1 MTLAPMGVLDLSLVT
16 GLLTQTLTNYWD
28 VGPSWATLNPGLNF
42 THTISG
48 MTPDEA
54 RLTTAGG
61 GCQVTITLIHIEP
74 SKFNRNF
81 VAWSNPSVSNP
92 PPARAQL
99 IPALPLA
106 LDLYYFVTAW
116 SDAPPP
122 TSSTQEQQAISMVL
136 NCFHQNPIIRTN
148 FPFTSPPESVPEEF
162 TLTMEIESVD
172 SISRFWQA
180 TTQPFRLS
188 VMYRV
193 AVVFLT
199 PPAPP
204 ALAKQVSRFSLTV
217 DPAPPSSLA
226 ATGSLFGTSST
237 ATFIDPKSQ
246 AGSPQNISVDYS
258 PAVVTPGQ
266 RFLLYGTNLNLGAG
280 YSGAPPNPGTS
291 YRVYLTSTTSS
302 PNEQE
307 ITSWKVPDSGSPG
320 ASVQTSARFLL
331 EVPTDEGSPPLGAP
345 PPGVYGV
352 AVGSEAGPDA
362 ITYRSN
368 TTPISIAAL
377 VSAPGSPALPIL
389 TPVAGTY
396 TVTGMGFIA
405 GATQVMLETVPL
417 EGVAGPPGAGEFTV
431 VDIATITFQ
440 VPATL
445 PAGMYGIRIRV
456 NQVESPPAVWI
467 QN

>member
-16 GLLTQTLTNYWD
+16 GLLTQTLSSYWD
-28 VGPSWATLNPGLNF
+28 TAPLWATLSAGSNF
-42 THTISG
+42 THNISG

-54 RLTTAGG
+54 RQSAVGG
-61 GCQVTITLIHIEP
+61 GCQVTVTLIHIEP

-81 VAWSNPSVSNP
+81 VTSSNPSVSNP
-92 PPARAQL
+92 PSPRAQL
-99 IPALPLA
+99 IPVLPLA

-116 SDAPPP
+116 SDANPP
-122 TSSTQEQQAISMVL
+122 TASIQEQQAISIVL

-148 FPFTSPPESVPEEF
+148 VPFTSPPESAPEEF

-193 AVVFLT
+193 AVVFMT

-217 DPAPPSSLA
+217 DPIPPPRFLSGA
-226 ATGSLFGTSST
+226 LFGTSST

-246 AGSPQNISVDYS
+246 PSNPQNVTVDYS
-258 PAVVTPGQ
+258 PATVPLGQ
-266 RFLLYGTNLNLGAG
+266 RFVLYGTSLNVGAS
-280 YSGAPPNPGTS
+280 YSGPPPNPGTS
-291 YRVYLTSTTSS
+291 YRVYLMGPPDYAT
-302 PNEQE
+302 EQE
-307 ITSWKVPDSGSPG
+307 ITSWKVPDSGSPSI
-320 ASVQTSARFLL
+320 ADQTTARLVL
-331 EVPTDEGSPPLGAP
+331 EVPTSEGSPPLGAP
-345 PPGVYGV
+345 PPGVYGI
-352 AVGSEAGPDA
+352 AVGSDAGPDA

-368 TTPISIAAL
+368 ITPFSIAAL
-377 VSAPGSPALPIL
+377 VNAPGSPSLPIL

-417 EGVAGPPGAGEFTV
+417 NYVVGTPAAGQFTV
-431 VDIATITFQ
+431 IDIGTITFQ
-440 VPATL
+440 VPTSL
-445 PAGMYGIRIRV
+445 PSRLYGVRIRV

-467 QN
+467 QI